1 MEKNKLPIYIVDAFA
16 KEAFGG
22 NPAGVCILNHS
33 IEDKEMQLIAKEIN
47 LSETAFVTIDE
58 NSLKNN
64 EFNLRWFTPKVEVS
78 MCGHG
83 TLATA
88 QVLFEE
94 IGVEENEI
102 KFQTQSGVLVAK
114 KGENGIVL
122 DFPIDKYEMVEVP
135 VELLKAM
142 GIENCKEAAYG
153 KNTKKLILRVEKEE
167 EVLKLTP
174 NFEGMKNLNFN
185 IDVKGVG
192 VTTKGREYD
201 FITRYFN
208 PWAGINE
215 DPVTGTVHTALA
227 KYWGDILGKREFKAY
242 QASDR
247 GGEIIIKIIEN
258 GRMEMIGKGIIML
271 KGEINF

>member
-1 MEKNKLPIYIVDAFA
+1 MRKNKLPIYIVDAFT

-22 NPAGVCILNHS
+22 NPAGVCILKNS

-64 EFNLRWFTPKVEVS
+64 EFDLRWFTPKVEVS

-88 QVLFEE
+88 EVLFEE
-94 IGVEENEI
+94 IGVEGNEI
-102 KFQTQSGVLVAK
+102 KFHTQSGVLVARK
-114 KGENGIVL
+114 DEKGIVL
-122 DFPIDKYEMVEVP
+122 DFPVDEYEVVEIP
-135 VELLKAM
+135 VELLKEI
-142 GIENCKEAAYG
+142 GIENCKEAVYG
-153 KNTKKLILRVEKEE
+153 KNTKKLILQVEKEE

-174 NFEGMKNLNFN
+174 NFEGMRNLNFH

-192 VTTKGREYD
+192 VTTKAREYD

-215 DPVTGTVHTALA
+215 DPVTGTVHTVLA
-227 KYWGDILGKREFKAY
+227 KYWEDKLGKKEFIAY

-247 GGEIIIKIIEN
+247 GGEITIRIIEN
-258 GRMEMIGKGIIML
+258 GRMEMVGKGIIML